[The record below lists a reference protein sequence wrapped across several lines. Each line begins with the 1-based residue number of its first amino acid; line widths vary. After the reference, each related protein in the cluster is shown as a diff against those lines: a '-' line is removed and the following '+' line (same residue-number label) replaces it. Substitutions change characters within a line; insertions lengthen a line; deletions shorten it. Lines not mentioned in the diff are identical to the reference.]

1 MNPGMQI
8 DELILK
14 SGFILLPSH
23 AIDSRRSLTLKRV
36 EAVPEKINVEVV
48 EQGSEPFLSPCSL
61 LPFAHHPAPGTC
73 SPRSVSGACVTG
85 RCSPSSVPFPPQ
97 PP

>member
-14 SGFILLPSH
+14 SGFILLPPH
-23 AIDSRRSLTLKRV
+23 AIDSRRSITLKRV

-48 EQGSEPFLSPCSL
+48 EQGSEPFLSPFLCCLSHTIQPL
-61 LPFAHHPAPGTC
+61 GYAAPALC
-73 SPRSVSGACVTG
+73 RVHA
-85 RCSPSSVPFPPQ
+85 
-97 PP
+97 